1 MAIYKILGCP
11 YNVPKCTIDSM
22 LVGDKVT
29 SVVSNQVV
37 RYLGYLQSKQVD
49 LNALI
54 CINNQKHAQA
64 KSGFGLS
71 LFKAGSEEEYK
82 RSYNINR
89 ELLYKL
95 QFLMGLLKFFF
106 EGMSSDEIEDA
117 QCYIKDLSEM
127 LASDDALRIRFIEN
141 PVDEK
146 GYSFD
151 NIDFKKLGLE
161 GWFGKEVPRFEEKPA
176 CTLL

>member
-1 MAIYKILGCP
+1 MPAYKVLSGL
-11 YNVPKCTIDSM
+11 YGVPQCIIDTM

-29 SVVSNQVV
+29 STVSSQAM
-37 RYLGYLQSKQVD
+37 RYSGYLQSKQVD

-54 CINNQKHAQA
+54 CANSQKQVQA
-64 KSGFGLS
+64 KSGSGLS
-71 LFKAGSEEEYK
+71 IFKAESEDVYQK
-82 RSYNINR
+82 TYHINK

-106 EGMSSDEIEDA
+106 EEMPQDEIEDA